1 MKLIINTIGHFKN
14 LIILLAILIEIGW
27 LGLTI
32 KNNLDSN
39 TVQTEAIS
47 VLAKSTILE
56 SKDLPVFKKDA
67 AIKNIYFWPGSGNFF
82 SVEKN
87 HISSRFDNYLLD
99 EYGEEY
105 SNLPVQEFEHLI
117 ENVLKQIESAAK
129 FVSQTNS
136 KITKDSKDVK
146 ISM

>member
-56 SKDLPVFKKDA
+56 SKDLPVFKKM
-67 AIKNIYFWPGSGNFF
+67 
-82 SVEKN
+82 
-87 HISSRFDNYLLD
+87 
-99 EYGEEY
+99 
-105 SNLPVQEFEHLI
+105 Q
-117 ENVLKQIESAAK
+117 Q
-129 FVSQTNS
+129 Q
-136 KITKDSKDVK
+136 K
-146 ISM
+146 ISTFGLAAEIFSLSKKIILAVGSIIIFWMSMEKSIRIYQYKNLSI

>member
-56 SKDLPVFKKDA
+56 SKDFPVFKKKA
-67 AIKNIYFWPGSGNFF
+67 ATKSIYFWPGSGNFF

-87 HISSRFDNYLLD
+87 H
-99 EYGEEY
+99 
-105 SNLPVQEFEHLI
+105 
-117 ENVLKQIESAAK
+117 
-129 FVSQTNS
+129 
-136 KITKDSKDVK
+136 KDV
-146 ISM
+146 